1 MVTQRNSPGGNLLG
15 WPVFVS
21 VRGAWR
27 VLGFPASCVLES
39 EEEVLVLLC
48 RGMGQFPALFPGSS
62 LCSELD

>member
-1 MVTQRNSPGGNLLG
+1 MVTQGSCPGGNLSG

-21 VRGAWR
+21 VRGAER
-27 VLGFPASCVLES
+27 VRGIPASCVLES
-39 EEEVLVLLC
+39 KEEVQVLLC